1 MILVAGGTG
10 RLGTLV
16 VAQLAQRGA
25 RVRVLTRDPA
35 RAEHLRSAGAQVA
48 RGDVRDPS
56 SIGRAMGGVTT
67 MVSAV
72 HGFAGPGRVTPDSV
86 DRDGNAH
93 LVAAAAA
100 ARADVVL
107 VSILGAAADSPME
120 LFRAKYAAEQ
130 NLRASGAP
138 WTIVRAS
145 AFAELWAEI
154 MTKPIVFGRGN
165 NPVNF
170 VSVNDVAAAVVR
182 AAAGTEL
189 RGQIIEVAGPD
200 NLTFNQLAALL
211 QELRGTHGPI
221 RHVPRWLLRVMTPAS
236 RQARAAIAMDTTDMT
251 SDFSAT
257 PRQDDLPVTD
267 IRTALTRTVTAP
279 VAGHRRPAVA
289 TERDP

>member
-16 VAQLAQRGA
+16 VTQLAQRGT

-35 RAEHLRSAGAQVA
+35 RAAHLRPAGAQVA
-48 RGDVRDPS
+48 RGDVRDQS
-56 SIGRAMGGVTT
+56 GIERAMGGVTT
-67 MVSAV
+67 VVSAV

-86 DRDGNAH
+86 DRGGNAH

-100 ARADVVL
+100 ARADMVL
-107 VSILGAAADSPME
+107 VSVTGAAADSPLE

-130 NLRASGAP
+130 NLRTSAVA

-154 MTKPIVFGRGN
+154 MTRPVVFGRGN

-170 VSVNDVAAAVVR
+170 VSVSDVAAAVVR
-182 AAAGTEL
+182 AVADTEL
-189 RGQIIEVAGPD
+189 RGQVIEVAGPD
-200 NLTFNQLAALL
+200 NLTFNELAALL
-211 QELRGTHGPI
+211 QELRGQHGPI
-221 RHVPRWLLRVMTPAS
+221 RHIPRWLLHAMAPAS
-236 RQARAAIAMDTTDMT
+236 RQARAAIAMDTTDMAAGP
-251 SDFSAT
+251 SPA
-257 PRQDDLPVTD
+257 PRRNQPPATD

-279 VAGHRRPAVA
+279 QP
-289 TERDP
+289 

>member
-16 VAQLAQRGA
+16 VAQLAQQGA

-35 RAEHLRSAGAQVA
+35 RAAHLRPAGAEVA
-48 RGDVRDPS
+48 RGDVRDRS
-56 SIGRAMGGVTT
+56 SVERAMGAVTT
-67 MVSAV
+67 VVSAV

-86 DRDGNAH
+86 DRAGNAH

-107 VSILGAAADSPME
+107 VSVAGAAADSPME

-130 NLRASGAP
+130 NLRASGVP

-145 AFAELWAEI
+145 AFAEMWADI

-170 VSVNDVAAAVVR
+170 VSVTDVAAAVAR

-189 RGQIIEVAGPD
+189 RGQIITVAGPD

-211 QELRGTHGPI
+211 QELRGQHGPI
-221 RHVPRWLLRVMTPAS
+221 RHVPRWLLRAMAPAS

-251 SDFSAT
+251 TGPPAAL
-257 PRQDDLPVTD
+257 RRNELPTTD
-267 IRTALTRTVTAP
+267 IRTALTTTVTAP
-279 VAGHRRPAVA
+279 QPSSARYGAGP
-289 TERDP
+289 E

>member
-16 VAQLAQRGA
+16 VTQLAQDGA

-35 RAEHLRSAGAQVA
+35 RAAHLRPTGAEVA
-48 RGDVRDPS
+48 RGDVRDRS
-56 SIGRAMGGVTT
+56 SLQHAMDGVTT
-67 MVSAV
+67 VVSAV

-86 DRDGNAH
+86 DRGGNAN
-93 LVAAAAA
+93 LVAAAAS

-107 VSILGAAADSPME
+107 VSVVGAAADSPLE

-130 NLRASGAP
+130 NLRASGVP

-154 MTKPIVFGRGN
+154 MTKPVVFGHGN

-170 VSVNDVAAAVVR
+170 VSVIDVAAAVAA

-189 RGQIIEVAGPD
+189 RGQVIEVAGPD
-200 NLTFNQLAALL
+200 NVTFNELAALL
-211 QELRGTHGPI
+211 QELRGKHGPI
-221 RHVPRWLLRVMTPAS
+221 RHVPRWLLRVMAPVA
-236 RQARAAIAMDTTDMT
+236 RQARAAIAMDTTDMAAGP
-251 SDFSAT
+251 SPA
-257 PRQDDLPVTD
+257 PRRNEPPATD
-267 IRTALTRTVTAP
+267 IRTALTRATAQAP
-279 VAGHRRPAVA
+279 GHR
-289 TERDP
+289 

>member
-16 VAQLAQRGA
+16 VTQLAQDGA

-35 RAEHLRSAGAQVA
+35 RAAHLRSTGAEVA
-48 RGDVRDPS
+48 RGDVRDRS
-56 SIGRAMGGVTT
+56 SLQRAMDGVTT
-67 MVSAV
+67 VVSAV
-72 HGFAGPGRVTPDSV
+72 HGFAGPGHVTPDSV
-86 DRDGNAH
+86 DRGGNAN
-93 LVAAAAA
+93 LVAAAAS

-107 VSILGAAADSPME
+107 VSVVGAAADSPLE

-130 NLRASGAP
+130 NLRASGVP

-154 MTKPIVFGRGN
+154 MTKPVVFGHGN

-170 VSVNDVAAAVVR
+170 VSVSDVAAAVAA

-189 RGQIIEVAGPD
+189 RGQVIEVTGPD
-200 NLTFNQLAALL
+200 NLTFNELAALL
-211 QELRGTHGPI
+211 QELRGKHGPI
-221 RHVPRWLLRVMTPAS
+221 RHVPRWLLRVMAPLA

-251 SDFSAT
+251 ACPSPAQRGNE
-257 PRQDDLPVTD
+257 PPATD
-267 IRTALTRTVTAP
+267 IRSALTRATAQAP
-279 VAGHRRPAVA
+279 GHR
-289 TERDP
+289 

>member
-35 RAEHLRSAGAQVA
+35 RAAHLRSAGPEVA

-67 MVSAV
+67 VVSAV

-154 MTKPIVFGRGN
+154 MTRPVVFGRGN

-170 VSVNDVAAAVVR
+170 VSVSDVAAAVVR

-189 RGQIIEVAGPD
+189 RGQVIEVAGPG

-221 RHVPRWLLRVMTPAS
+221 RHVPRWLLRAMTPAS

-251 SDFSAT
+251 TGLSPA
-257 PRQDDLPVTD
+257 PRRNELPVTD

-279 VAGHRRPAVA
+279 QPSSASYGAGP
-289 TERDP
+289 E